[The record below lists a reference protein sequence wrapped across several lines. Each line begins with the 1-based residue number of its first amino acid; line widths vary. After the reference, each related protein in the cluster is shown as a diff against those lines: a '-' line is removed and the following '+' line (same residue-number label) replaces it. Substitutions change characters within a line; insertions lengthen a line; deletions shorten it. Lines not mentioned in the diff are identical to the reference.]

1 MMRQKNLYMLAAFS
15 ITLLWG
21 LWNYQVSLW
30 LLRKLYDI
38 LVPFIIGASLAFI
51 INLLMARLEKLWQ
64 RFLGKTPLGR
74 GQRPACLALSLLI
87 ILSFLAFIL
96 FTIVPQLRTSMKTVL
111 QLLPP
116 AWQKLQ
122 VYLQVKSQELPLS
135 QEELAFL
142 QSQANDIYHT
152 LLNYLQNNK
161 SMLLSRTMSA
171 TASALDVLADIVI
184 GIVAAIYILL
194 DKQRLG
200 MNAKRFIYAY
210 CSRGRADYLLQLAQ
224 LTEKIFT
231 GFVSGQLLVALCLGV
246 MYFAGMTLFGF
257 PYALLISM
265 LVAVLSLIPIIGTVI
280 SAVVGV
286 FLIFV
291 AAPEKVVY
299 FMIFFF
305 VLHRIEGDLLYPK
318 IVGGAV
324 GLSGLWV
331 LAAVSIGG
339 SIGGILGMIICVPLF
354 SVICALVTQQV
365 QQRLEQKN
373 LPGS

>member
-1 MMRQKNLYMLAAFS
+1 M
-15 ITLLWG
+15 
-21 LWNYQVSLW
+21 
-30 LLRKLYDI
+30 
-38 LVPFIIGASLAFI
+38 
-51 INLLMARLEKLWQ
+51 
-64 RFLGKTPLGR
+64 
-74 GQRPACLALSLLI
+74 
-87 ILSFLAFIL
+87 
-96 FTIVPQLRTSMKTVL
+96 
-111 QLLPP
+111 
-116 AWQKLQ
+116 
-122 VYLQVKSQELPLS
+122 
-135 QEELAFL
+135 
-142 QSQANDIYHT
+142 
-152 LLNYLQNNK
+152 
-161 SMLLSRTMSA
+161 
-171 TASALDVLADIVI
+171 
-184 GIVAAIYILL
+184 
-194 DKQRLG
+194 
-200 MNAKRFIYAY
+200 
-210 CSRGRADYLLQLAQ
+210 
-224 LTEKIFT
+224 
-231 GFVSGQLLVALCLGV
+231 ALCLGV

-280 SAVVGV
+280 SAVVGA

-299 FMIFFF
+299 FIIFFF